1 MAYLTAGALYPH
13 PPIMLTEV
21 GGTESDRVGKTV
33 DAANEAAQ
41 FLLEKNPSTIVIMTP
56 HGPSFRDAVGV
67 NLSPILKG
75 NLSAFGAPEVSVS
88 YETNSLLVNNIIKQ
102 SKRLGVSL
110 LSLSDEVALRYR
122 FSLQLDHGA
131 VIPLYYL
138 QKAGFRGQL
147 VHMISGF
154 LSYSEMYACGKAVQ
168 AAIGDTRQ
176 KVAVIASG
184 DLSHRLIPGAPAGF
198 SPAGKI
204 FDDQIIEALKTMDVK
219 ALFQLSGELIEEAGE
234 CGLRPI
240 FFLLGILDGF
250 LSESSLLSYE
260 GPFGVGYA
268 VATFSV
274 KGRRTKEGA
283 I

>member
-1 MAYLTAGALYPH
+1 MAYLTSGALYPH

-21 GGTESDRVGKTV
+21 GGTESARISNTV
-33 DAANEAAQ
+33 KAAEEATR
-41 FLLEKNPSTIVIMTP
+41 FLLEKNPATILIITP
-56 HGPSFRDAVGV
+56 HGPNFRDAVGI
-67 NLSPILKG
+67 NLSPFLKG
-75 NLSAFGAPEVSVS
+75 NLSAFGASEVSVA
-88 YETNSLLVNNIIKQ
+88 YETNSLLVHNIIKQ
-102 SKRLGVSL
+102 CKRLGVSL
-110 LSLSDEVALRYR
+110 MPLSDEVALRYR

-138 QKAGFRGQL
+138 QKAGFRGQV
-147 VHMISGF
+147 VHMAAGF

-219 ALFQLSGELIEEAGE
+219 ALFQLSGELVEEAGE

-240 FFLLGILDGF
+240 FFLLGALDG
-250 LSESSLLSYE
+250 LNSESRLLSYE

-268 VATFSV
+268 VAIFGV
-274 KGRRTKEGA
+274 KGRKTKEGTV
-283 I
+283 